1 MKNPIPLQFLVGLTR
16 LIAIYFCIRSID
28 QLFGGIMSYQM
39 MKSMAPP
46 DGVGMPSALAIYV
59 PGLLI
64 YIAIAVGVWFA
75 APLVCRIAIPP
86 TPPAE
91 QQPDSQTCWNE
102 VMIFLVGT
110 LFVGIGLSRLSAILI
125 TIYNVS
131 RARVDALGYKF
142 DFADK
147 ASMVTTVLL
156 IGCGIILMKKFPSIH
171 RWIQSKSHA
180 GKRIEFGEQ
189 AAASDGDKPPN

>member
-1 MKNPIPLQFLVGLTR
+1 MKNPIPIQFLVGLTR

-39 MKSMAPP
+39 MKSMAPL
-46 DGVGMPSALAIYV
+46 DGVDMPSALAIYV

-64 YIAIAVGVWFA
+64 YIVIAVGVWFA
-75 APLVCRIAIPP
+75 APLVCRRAIPS
-86 TPPAE
+86 TADE
-91 QQPDSQTCWNE
+91 SQPDSQTCWNE

-110 LFVGIGLSRLSAILI
+110 LFVGVGISRLSALLI

-131 RARVDALGYKF
+131 RAKVDRLGYNV

-147 ASMVTTVLL
+147 ASIVTTVLL
-156 IGCGIILMKKFPSIH
+156 IGCGIILMKRFPSIY
-171 RWIQSKSHA
+171 RWIQCKSLA
-180 GKRIEFGEQ
+180 GKRIQDGEQ
-189 AAASDGDKPPN
+189 DGRGDGDKPPN

>member
-16 LIAIYFCIRSID
+16 LIAIYFCIRAID
-28 QLFGGIMSYQM
+28 QLFAGIMSYQLM
-39 MKSMAPP
+39 QSMAPP
-46 DGVGMPSALAIYV
+46 KGVDMPSPLAIYI

-64 YIAIAVGVWFA
+64 YIAISVGIWFA
-75 APLVCRIAIPP
+75 APLVCRIAIPS
-86 TPPAE
+86 TSADE
-91 QQPDSQTCWNE
+91 SQPDSQTCWNE

-110 LFVGIGLSRLSAILI
+110 LFVGIGISRLSSILI

-156 IGCGIILMKKFPSIH
+156 IGCGIILMKRFPSIH
-171 RWIQSKSHA
+171 RWIQSKSFA
-180 GKRIEFGEQ
+180 GKRIQDGE
-189 AAASDGDKPPN
+189 AVPPNGP

>member
-16 LIAIYFCIRSID
+16 LIAIYFCIRAID
-28 QLFGGIMSYQM
+28 QLFSAIMNYQM
-39 MKSMAPP
+39 MQSMARPE
-46 DGVGMPSALAIYV
+46 DLDMPSPLAIYI

-64 YIAIAVGVWFA
+64 YIVIAVGIWFA
-75 APLVCRIAIPP
+75 APLVCRFAIPP
-86 TPPAE
+86 TSEDESQTEA
-91 QQPDSQTCWNE
+91 QTCWNE

-110 LFVGIGLSRLSAILI
+110 LFVGIGISRLSSILI

-131 RARVDALGYKF
+131 RAQAEALGYKF

-156 IGCGIILMKKFPSIH
+156 IVCGIILMKRFPNIH
-171 RWIQSKSHA
+171 RWIQSKSLSK
-180 GKRIEFGEQ
+180 KRIQEGEQ
-189 AAASDGDKPPN
+189 AAT

>member
-16 LIAIYFCIRSID
+16 LIAIYFCIRGID

-39 MKSMAPP
+39 MRSMAPP
-46 DGVGMPSALAIYV
+46 DGVDMPSALAIYV

-64 YIAIAVGVWFA
+64 YLVIAVGVWFA
-75 APLVCRIAIPP
+75 APLVCRVAIPS
-86 TPPAE
+86 TSAE
-91 QQPDSQTCWNE
+91 ESQPDSQTCWNE

-110 LFVGIGLSRLSAILI
+110 LFVGVGISRLSSILI

-131 RARVDALGYKF
+131 RARVDARGYKF

-147 ASMVTTVLL
+147 ASMVTTVVL
-156 IGCGIILMKKFPSIH
+156 IGCGIILMKRFPSIL
-171 RWIQSKSHA
+171 RWIQSKSHT
-180 GKRIEFGEQ
+180 GKRTEIGEQ
-189 AAASDGDKPPN
+189 AAASDGDQPPN

>member
-16 LIAIYFCIRSID
+16 LIAIYFCVRAID
-28 QLFGGIMSYQM
+28 QLFAGVMSYQLLQSM
-39 MKSMAPP
+39 TRPESMA
-46 DGVGMPSALAIYV
+46 MPSPLAIYI
-59 PGLLI
+59 PGLMI
-64 YIAIAVGVWFA
+64 YIVIGVGVWFA

-86 TPPAE
+86 IPAE
-91 QQPDSQTCWNE
+91 ESQPDSQTCWNE

-110 LFVGIGLSRLSAILI
+110 LFVGTGISRLSSILI
-125 TIYNVS
+125 TIYNGS

-156 IGCGIILMKKFPSIH
+156 IGCGIILMKRFPSIH
-171 RWIQSKSHA
+171 RWIQSKSLA
-180 GKRIEFGEQ
+180 GKRIQDGEQ
-189 AAASDGDKPPN
+189 AVHPNGP